1 MPLQSC
7 SLCALVADL
16 TTKNTT
22 RFKSSSSIT
31 WDGSDNADFRIEAIK
46 VLFVAIFK
54 YMFVRQHGQRGL
66 IKNGKRLPQV
76 PGFCR
81 QSDYPAFSCAKLGR
95 KKDSRNSLQK
105 SKFKRRQKTS
115 TKNSKGFKT
124 LQKASKRLNRKNVIL
139 FYFYFFLYSKLV

>member
-1 MPLQSC
+1 MRQQS
-7 SLCALVADL
+7 
-16 TTKNTT
+16 
-22 RFKSSSSIT
+22 
-31 WDGSDNADFRIEAIK
+31 
-46 VLFVAIFK
+46 
-54 YMFVRQHGQRGL
+54 QRGL

-76 PGFCR
+76 PGICR

-124 LQKASKRLNRKNVIL
+124 LQKASKRFKTTQQKKCDSFLFLFFSLFQACLRLLLDIL
-139 FYFYFFLYSKLV
+139 FSLGHILTISSKIGTDLAGILRNSKDSLLNKYLHNSAG